1 MRYIYYI
8 PEGESVEDHKEQW
21 HGKTPEVHTGLSPN
35 IESYIKDPTK
45 PQFVEI
51 PEYTFPIVPIN
62 AASKDF
68 VSYKYVD
75 DFVDVNNTPQ
85 YIMEVWKKNLDN
97 PSDPEVKVSQYF
109 MQYEKV
115 YRYFY
120 TDHIKLETGWYN
132 LVFKKDDKEID
143 TKEIT
148 IYDKHD
154 EEE

>member
-1 MRYIYYI
+1 M
-8 PEGESVEDHKEQW
+8 
-21 HGKTPEVHTGLSPN
+21 
-35 IESYIKDPTK
+35 
-45 PQFVEI
+45 
-51 PEYTFPIVPIN
+51 PIN

-97 PSDPEVKVSQYF
+97 PSDPEVKVNQYF

-120 TDHIKLETGWYN
+120 TNHIKLETGWYN
-132 LVFKKDDKEID
+132 LVFKKDDKEVD